1 MKKLLAIILAGTMLF
16 GLAAC
21 NKTEPTADENK
32 MPENMAS
39 MTASID
45 ALARCMLEN
54 NLDYDPEDPDFFW
67 TALYYFTG
75 GYGLNHELVTEKEG
89 TYQLQ
94 IPTPVMEEH
103 ATALFADYKGLFDL
117 PSIMK
122 GNVSYDSGWDAYSV
136 SRGDIGL
143 SQMQIISYEKT
154 EEGHLL
160 RTHLLSADS
169 EEELIQAYDVIL
181 VDNASVDGIEDPLY
195 FYSVKDIVPVAAE
208 NQPNSEATV
217 ETAIFNGLADSH
229 TAELTLPDG
238 SVQPFQFDPDSD
250 IAKVMASLTEGDGIT
265 IGYAEQADGSL
276 MLISVE

>member
-21 NKTEPTADENK
+21 NKTEPTTDENK

-39 MTASID
+39 MTAPID

-54 NLDYDPEDPDFFW
+54 GLEYDPEDPDFFW

-94 IPTPVMEEH
+94 IPTPVMQEH
-103 ATALFADYKGLFDL
+103 ATALFADYTGLFDL

-122 GNVSYDSGWDAYSV
+122 GNISYDSGWDAYSV

-154 EEGHLL
+154 EDGHLL

-169 EEELIQAYDVIL
+169 EEELIQAYDVTL
-181 VDNASVDGIEDPLY
+181 VDNASVDGIENPLY

-208 NQPNSEATV
+208 TQPDSEATV

-229 TAELTLPDG
+229 TAELTLTDG
-238 SVQPFQFDPDSD
+238 SVQPFQFDPNSD
-250 IAKVMASLTEGDGIT
+250 IAKVIGSLVEGDGVT
-265 IGYAEQADGSL
+265 IGYVEQTNGSL

>member
-21 NKTEPTADENK
+21 NKTEPTTDENT

-39 MTASID
+39 MTAPID

-54 NLDYDPEDPDFFW
+54 GLEYDPEDPDFFW

-94 IPTPVMEEH
+94 IPTPVMQEH
-103 ATALFADYKGLFDL
+103 ATALFADYTGLFDL

-122 GNVSYDSGWDAYSV
+122 GNISYDSGWDAYSV

-154 EEGHLL
+154 EDGHLL

-169 EEELIQAYDVIL
+169 EEELIQAYDVTL
-181 VDNASVDGIEDPLY
+181 VDNASVDGIENPLY

-208 NQPNSEATV
+208 TQPDSEATV

-229 TAELTLPDG
+229 TAELTLTDG
-238 SVQPFQFDPDSD
+238 SVQPFQFDPNSD
-250 IAKVMASLTEGDGIT
+250 IAKVIGSLVEGDGVT
-265 IGYAEQADGSL
+265 IGYVEQINGSL

>member
-21 NKTEPTADENK
+21 NKTEPTTDENK
-32 MPENMAS
+32 MPENMTS
-39 MTASID
+39 MTAPID

-54 NLDYDPEDPDFFW
+54 GLEYDPEDPDFFW

-94 IPTPVMEEH
+94 IPTPVMQEH
-103 ATALFADYKGLFDL
+103 ATALFADYTDLFDL

-122 GNVSYDSGWDAYSV
+122 GNISYDSGWDAYSV

-169 EEELIQAYDVIL
+169 EEELIQAYDVTL
-181 VDNASVDGIEDPLY
+181 VDNASVDGIENPLY

-208 NQPNSEATV
+208 NQPDSEATV

-229 TAELTLPDG
+229 TAELTLTDG

-265 IGYAEQADGSL
+265 IGYTEQADGSL
-276 MLISVE
+276 MLVSVE

>member
-21 NKTEPTADENK
+21 NKTEPTTDENK

-39 MTASID
+39 MTAPID

-54 NLDYDPEDPDFFW
+54 GLEYDPEDPDFFW

-94 IPTPVMEEH
+94 IPTPVMQEH
-103 ATALFADYKGLFDL
+103 ATALFADYTGLFDL

-122 GNVSYDSGWDAYSV
+122 GNISYDSGWDAYSV

-169 EEELIQAYDVIL
+169 EEELIQAYDVTL
-181 VDNASVDGIEDPLY
+181 VDNASVDGIENPLY

-208 NQPNSEATV
+208 TQPDSEATV

-229 TAELTLPDG
+229 TAELTLTDG
-238 SVQPFQFDPDSD
+238 SVQPFQFDPNSD
-250 IAKVMASLTEGDGIT
+250 IAKVIGSLVEGDGVT
-265 IGYAEQADGSL
+265 IGYVEQTNGSL